1 MNKPT
6 DRSGVCYKRISYVFL
21 VSLWLLVLLHAT
33 VVPRLTQHACCDLLN
48 KEEKNSK
55 LYNFPGKIH

>member
-6 DRSGVCYKRISYVFL
+6 DRSGVCYKRISYVFSSII
-21 VSLWLLVLLHAT
+21 VVVGAAAT

-55 LYNFPGKIH
+55 